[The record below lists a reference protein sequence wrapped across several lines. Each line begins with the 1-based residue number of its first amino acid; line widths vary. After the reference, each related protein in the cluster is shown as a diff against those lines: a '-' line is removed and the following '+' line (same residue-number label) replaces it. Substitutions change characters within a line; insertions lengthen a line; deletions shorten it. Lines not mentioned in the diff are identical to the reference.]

1 MQPTLIDCQPQI
13 PTLMTKVTNK
23 RLETERYLG
32 INLTRDVKDLYS
44 RNYKSLLKDIE
55 EDTKR
60 WKNIPCSRTGRI
72 NIVKMSKLPN
82 LHFQCYPGQNN
93 NDIFQRTG
101 TNSP

>member
-23 RLETERYLG
+23 RLEIERYLG

-55 EDTKR
+55 DTQKDG
-60 WKNIPCSRTGRI
+60 K
-72 NIVKMSKLPN
+72 
-82 LHFQCYPGQNN
+82 
-93 NDIFQRTG
+93 IFHALGSEELT
-101 TNSP
+101 